1 MFEEIAEDLYR
12 VKIPLPGLSLG
23 FVNSYVIKSDGRSL
37 IIDPGLY
44 HDKSFEVMQN
54 VLRKLDISLEKTDY
68 FITHSH
74 GDHIGLVYRLVRS
87 GSILYINELETQTIF
102 KIQTGILSSET
113 ADFLRISGF
122 PEKDPDKIIPPR
134 AIREFKTG
142 GSPPFTFV
150 DDQYVIE
157 KGTFQLLCIKTP
169 GHSKGHICLYEPEKR
184 FLFAGDHLLRGIT
197 PIIQGR
203 IDDDDPLENYLASL
217 DKIDRLDIQTV
228 LPGHGDIFEDCKERI
243 EEIRKHHQERNN
255 EILSILQENKRN
267 IYEIAMLMTWKTES
281 DSWESMPPTQQ
292 YFAAGEAF
300 SHLIYLE
307 KKGEVSRTIKDGEV
321 LYSLSEW
328 RHGS

>member
-23 FVNSYVIKSDGRSL
+23 FVNSYVVKCGRRSL

-54 VLRKLDISLEKTDY
+54 VLRKLDISLEEADY

-74 GDHIGLVYRLVRS
+74 GDHIGLVYKLVRS
-87 GSILYINELETQTIF
+87 GSIVYINELETQTIF

-142 GSPPFTFV
+142 GSPPFLLV
-150 DDQYVIE
+150 NDQDTIE
-157 KGTFQLLCIKTP
+157 RGIYRFMCIETP
-169 GHSKGHICLYEPEKR
+169 GHSKGHTCLYESEKKY
-184 FLFAGDHLLRGIT
+184 LFAGDHLLREIT

-203 IDDDDPLENYLASL
+203 IDGDDPLKNYLASL
-217 DKIDRLDIQTV
+217 DKIDQLNVEMV
-228 LPGHGDIFEDCKERI
+228 LPGHGDVFTDCRGRI
-243 EEIRKHHQERNN
+243 REIRNHHQERNN
-255 EILSILQENKRN
+255 EILSILQDRERD
-267 IYEIAMLMTWKTES
+267 IYEITMMMTWKTES
-281 DSWESMPPTQQ
+281 ESWESMPPTQQ
-292 YFAAGEAF
+292 YFAAGEAL

-307 KKGEVSRTIKDGEV
+307 GERKVSKTLKDGKALYV
-321 LYSLSEW
+321 LAERSY
-328 RHGS
+328 G

>member
-1 MFEEIAEDLYR
+1 MLAEITADLYR
-12 VKIPLPGLSLG
+12 VRIPLPGLSLG
-23 FVNSYVIKSDGRSL
+23 FVNSYIIRTDKRFL

-44 HDKSFEVMQN
+44 HDKSLDAMQKA
-54 VLRKLDISLEKTDY
+54 LKKLHISLDETDY

-87 GSILYINELETQTIF
+87 KSIVYINELEAQTIS

-157 KGTFQLLCIKTP
+157 EGTFQLLCIKTP
-169 GHSKGHICLYEPEKR
+169 GHSKGHICLYEPDKR
-184 FLFAGDHLLRGIT
+184 FLFAGDHLLKEIT

-203 IDDDDPLENYLASL
+203 VDGEDPLRNYLASL
-217 DKIDRLDIQTV
+217 DKIDRLDIKMV
-228 LPGHGDIFEDCKERI
+228 LPGHGDIFTDCGGRI
-243 EEIRKHHQERNN
+243 VEIRKHHQERNS
-255 EILSILQENKRN
+255 EILSILQEKERD
-267 IYEIAMLMTWKTES
+267 IYEIAMMMTWKTES
-281 DSWESMPPTQQ
+281 ESWDSMPPTQQ

-307 KKGEVSRTIKDGEV
+307 GERKVSKKIKDGKA
-321 LYSLSEW
+321 LYFLPEQSYA
-328 RHGS
+328 